1 MIDIH
6 CHILPGVDDGAGNM
20 SDALEMAEL
29 AASSGIKSIIITPH
43 CNVPGAYHNYWN
55 YFMNE
60 DVENLQREIRN
71 HNINL
76 TVYPG
81 QEVYLAPGFAE
92 LLKKGEFIGLNESR
106 YMLVEFGMS
115 ERADVAYR
123 KLQQVIAEGYVPI
136 VAHPERYGFVTE
148 QQEAVYRMKDLG
160 ALLQVNRGSIK
171 GAFGKS
177 AMKKANEIISTFQAD
192 FVASDAHSQYSRTP
206 YLADVHEFISE
217 EISTEY
223 GDWLFKVNPRKVISN
238 EEIFSF

>member
-43 CNVPGAYHNYWN
+43 CNVPGSYHNYWN

>member
-148 QQEAVYRMKDLG
+148 QQEAVYRIKDIV

>member
-60 DVENLQREIRN
+60 GVENLQREIRN

>member
-6 CHILPGVDDGAGNM
+6 CHILPGVDDGAGNI

-29 AASSGIKSIIITPH
+29 AASSGIKSIIVTPH
-43 CNVPGAYHNYWN
+43 CNIPGSYHNYWN
-55 YFMNE
+55 YFISE
-60 DVENLQREIRN
+60 DVQNLKNEIRKRK
-71 HNINL
+71 INL
-76 TVYPG
+76 AIYPG
-81 QEVYLAPGFAE
+81 QEVFLAPGFVD

-106 YMLVEFGMS
+106 YMLVEFSMR

-123 KLQQVIAEGYVPI
+123 KLQQVIAEGYVPV

-171 GAFGKS
+171 GAFGKTV
-177 AMKKANEIISTFQAD
+177 MKKANEIILTYQAD

-206 YLADVHEFISE
+206 YLADIHEFISE
-217 EISTEY
+217 EISVEY
-223 GDWLFKVNPRKVISN
+223 GDWLFKVNPQRVINN
-238 EEIFSF
+238 EEIYSF

>member
-177 AMKKANEIISTFQAD
+177 AMKKANEIISTYQAD

>member
-20 SDALEMAEL
+20 SDAVEMAAL
-29 AASSGIKSIIITPH
+29 AASSGIKSIIVTPH
-43 CNVPGAYHNYWN
+43 CNIPGAYHNYWN
-55 YFMNE
+55 YFMAE
-60 DVENLQREIRN
+60 DVRNLQNEIRKK
-71 HNINL
+71 NINL

-81 QEVYLAPGFAE
+81 QEVYLAPGFAD
-92 LLKKGEFIGLNESR
+92 LLKNGEFIGLNETK
-106 YMLVEFGMS
+106 YILVEFSMR

-160 ALLQVNRGSIK
+160 ALLQVNKGSIK
-171 GAFGKS
+171 GAFGKTVR
-177 AMKKANEIISTFQAD
+177 KKANEIISTYQAD
-192 FVASDAHSQYSRTP
+192 FVASDGHSQYSRTP

-217 EISTEY
+217 EISADY
-223 GDWLFKVNPRKVISN
+223 GDWLVRVNPGKVLN
-238 EEIFSF
+238 GEEIYSF

>member
-20 SDALEMAEL
+20 SDAIEMAGL

-43 CNVPGAYHNYWN
+43 CNVPGLYRNYWN
-55 YFMNE
+55 YFMTE
-60 DVENLQREIRN
+60 DVEALQKEIRKN
-71 HNINL
+71 GINL

-81 QEVYLAPGFAE
+81 QEIYLAPGFVDS
-92 LLKKGEFIGLNESR
+92 LKKGDFIGLNESR
-106 YMLVEFGMS
+106 YMLVEFS
-115 ERADVAYR
+115 VNERADVAYR
-123 KLQQVIAEGYVPI
+123 KLQQVITEGYVPI

-160 ALLQVNRGSIK
+160 ALMQVNRGSIK
-171 GAFGKS
+171 GAFGIT

-217 EISTEY
+217 EISVDY

>member
-81 QEVYLAPGFAE
+81 QEVYLAPGFTE

-106 YMLVEFGMS
+106 YMLVEFSML
-115 ERADVAYR
+115 EMADVAYR

>member
-43 CNVPGAYHNYWN
+43 CNVPGSYHNYWN
-55 YFMNE
+55 YFMME
-60 DVENLQREIRN
+60 DVHNLQREIRN

-76 TVYPG
+76 TVCPG
-81 QEVYLAPGFAE
+81 QEVYLAAGFAE

-223 GDWLFKVNPRKVISN
+223 GDWLFKVNPHKVISN

>member
-6 CHILPGVDDGAGNM
+6 CHILPGADDGAGNM

-29 AASSGIKSIIITPH
+29 AASSGIKRIIVTPH
-43 CNVPGAYHNYWN
+43 CNVPGSFRNYWN
-55 YFMNE
+55 YFMAE
-60 DVENLQREIRN
+60 DVRSLQNEIRKKK
-71 HNINL
+71 INL

-81 QEVYLAPGFAE
+81 QEVYLAPGFVE
-92 LLKKGEFIGLNESR
+92 LLKKGEFIGLNESK
-106 YMLVEFGMS
+106 YMLVEFGMR
-115 ERADVAYR
+115 ETADVAYR

-136 VAHPERYGFVTE
+136 VAHPERYGFVSE

-171 GAFGKS
+171 GAFGMS
-177 AMKKANEIISTFQAD
+177 AMKKANEIISTYQAD

-217 EISTEY
+217 EISADY
-223 GDWLFKVNPRKVISN
+223 GDWLFKVNPSKVIN
-238 EEIFSF
+238 GEEIYSF